1 MIPFVFIVSNPT
13 LYQSRFMLRIKTVD
27 VEGESFTIQQLSA
40 FRVMSLERKAREA
53 AGDND
58 AMVAMIVD
66 TLQRCVL
73 VSESEPQ
80 PRYKSDADMDDMSL
94 PQMIALKEAI
104 IEFSQEPVAGGSLK
118 DAVEDEVKN

>member
-1 MIPFVFIVSNPT
+1 
-13 LYQSRFMLRIKTVD
+13 MLRIKTTE
-27 VEGESFTIQQLSA
+27 VEGESFTIQQMSA

-73 VSESEPQ
+73 VSESDPQ
-80 PRYKSDADMDDMSL
+80 PRYMSDEDMDDLSL

-104 IEFSQEPVAGGSLK
+104 IEFSQEPVAGGKLA